1 MIVQKN
7 QQRRKRAAFTL
18 MELMIVT
25 ALLVVLA
32 GVGGYYLLKQ
42 FGTGQKKAAQ
52 AQVQAIAGACISYA
66 ADHSGTLPQSLSQLT
81 QRDAE
86 NFGPYMEPKSLI
98 DPWQHPY
105 QYDPNGA
112 HHGGAKPDVWT
123 TAPDG
128 TQIGDW

>member
-1 MIVQKN
+1 MTVQKT
-7 QQRRKRAAFTL
+7 QQRRRRAGFTL

-42 FGTGQKKAAQ
+42 FSTGQKKAAQ
-52 AQVQAIAGACISYA
+52 AQVQAIAGACITYA
-66 ADHSGTLPQSLSQLT
+66 ADHSGTLPQGLQQLT
-81 QRDAE
+81 VRDEAG
-86 NFGPYMEPKSLI
+86 GPYMEPKSLI

-105 QYDPNGA
+105 QYDANGQ